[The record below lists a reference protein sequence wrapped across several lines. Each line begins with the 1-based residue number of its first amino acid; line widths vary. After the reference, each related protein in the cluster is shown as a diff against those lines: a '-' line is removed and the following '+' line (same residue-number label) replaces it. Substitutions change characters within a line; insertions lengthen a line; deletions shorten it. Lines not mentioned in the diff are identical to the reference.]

1 MDTKLASPL
10 LCPSANINNTS
21 RKREGIM
28 KKLMKVA
35 VVAVMLA
42 GLTVGQS
49 TLMAAPVR
57 GAAMASER
65 SAVSSLLVR
74 FLNILT
80 AAWGSG
86 GGASDRTA
94 AWGSGNGGH

>member
-1 MDTKLASPL
+1 M
-10 LCPSANINNTS
+10 
-21 RKREGIM
+21 KRLVKVAM
-28 KKLMKVA
+28 VA
-35 VVAVMLA
+35 VVLA

-65 SAVSSLLVR
+65 SAASSLLVR

-80 AAWGSG
+80 AVWGSG
-86 GGASDRTA
+86 GGSDRTA
-94 AWGSGNGGH
+94 AWGSGGTGGH